1 MDAGFGDGDGLL
13 FHCFVDCDLVG
24 DVHFVEFV
32 DRADAAAVLNELAL
46 WLLIG
51 ALGGCHTANM
61 RAPASMVNSPVSAS
75 FTTDAV
81 KPAAD
86 EALPLV

>member
-1 MDAGFGDGDGLL
+1 VDAGFGDRDCLL
-13 FHCFVDCDLVG
+13 FHGFVDCDLVA

-32 DRADAAAVLNELAL
+32 DGADAAAVLFMLACC
-46 WLLIG
+46 
-51 ALGGCHTANM
+51 LGVFEVGIHTANI
-61 RAPASMVNSPVSAS
+61 RAPASIVNSPVSAS
-75 FTTDAV
+75 FTTEAV